1 MAPSIVR
8 AGGRGAIGLTWFAP
22 LDDTRIDSAMP
33 SRTAA
38 VRRALVTGG
47 SRGLGLAVAR
57 ALARDGA
64 EVVVTYAHD
73 EAAAHAARE
82 QLSAERLSISL
93 ARCDAGSSA
102 EVADLFDRMAPVD
115 VVVHAAGFTR
125 DRLLMTMSD
134 RDFDDV
140 LSVHLRGAFLASRRA
155 LPAMLDRR
163 WGRIVYLVSPTAL
176 IGRRGQTNYA
186 AAKSGLIGLCR
197 ALAREVGSLG
207 VTVNCVSAG
216 FVDTDLTSGLSS
228 EVRAELIGAIPLGRP
243 GRPEEIAAVVA
254 FVCSDRA
261 AYVTG
266 QVMAVDGGLT

>member
-1 MAPSIVR
+1 M
-8 AGGRGAIGLTWFAP
+8 FAP
-22 LDDTRIDSAMP
+22 LDDGRLDSAM
-33 SRTAA
+33 SSGSAV

-57 ALARDGA
+57 ALARDGVD
-64 EVVVTYAHD
+64 VVATYAHD
-73 EAAAHAARE
+73 EAGAQAARA
-82 QLSAERLSISL
+82 QIGAERLPISL
-93 ARCDAGSSA
+93 ARCDAASA
-102 EVADLFDRMAPVD
+102 ADVADLFERIAPVD

-125 DRLLMTMSD
+125 DRLLLLMSD

-140 LSVHLRGAFLASRRA
+140 LAVHLKGGFLASRHA
-155 LPAMLDRR
+155 LPSMLARG

-176 IGRRGQTNYA
+176 MGRRGQTNYA

-197 ALAREVGSLG
+197 ALARDVGPLG

-216 FVDTDLTSGLSS
+216 FVETDLTSGLSS
-228 EVRAELIGAIPLGRP
+228 DIRAELIAAIPLGRP

>member
-1 MAPSIVR
+1 MSS
-8 AGGRGAIGLTWFAP
+8 FAP
-22 LDDTRIDSAMP
+22 RDDARIDSAMA
-33 SRTAA
+33 SRS
-38 VRRALVTGG
+38 VIRRALVTGG

-57 ALARDGA
+57 ALARDGV

-73 EAAAHAARE
+73 EAAARTARE
-82 QLSAERLSISL
+82 AIGAERLPISFE
-93 ARCDAGSSA
+93 RCDAGSSPQ
-102 EVADLFDRMAPVD
+102 VAALFERIGPVD

-125 DRLLMTMSD
+125 DRLLLAMSD

-140 LSVHLRGAFLASRRA
+140 LAVHLKGGLLASRHA
-155 LPAMLDRR
+155 LPTMLERR

-197 ALAREVGSLG
+197 ALAREVGPLG

-216 FVDTDLTSGLSS
+216 FVDTDLTSGLPPD
-228 EVRAELIGAIPLGRP
+228 VRAELIGAIPLGRP
-243 GRPEEIAAVVA
+243 GRPEEVAAAVA

-261 AYVTG
+261 SYVTG

>member
-1 MAPSIVR
+1 
-8 AGGRGAIGLTWFAP
+8 
-22 LDDTRIDSAMP
+22 MP
-33 SRTAA
+33 SSTSAT
-38 VRRALVTGG
+38 RRALVTGG

-57 ALARDGA
+57 ALAREGA

-73 EAAAHAARE
+73 EAAAGTARAAIA
-82 QLSAERLSISL
+82 AERLSISL
-93 ARCDAGSSA
+93 ERCDAGSA
-102 EVADLFDRMAPVD
+102 DEVLQLFARIAPVD

-125 DRLLMTMSD
+125 DRLLLQMSE
-134 RDFDDV
+134 RDFDEV
-140 LSVHLRGAFLASRRA
+140 LGVHLDGGYLASRHA
-155 LPAMLDRR
+155 LPGMLARG
-163 WGRIVYLVSPTAL
+163 WGRIVFVISPTAL

-197 ALAREVGSLG
+197 ALAREVGPLG

-216 FVDTDLTSGLSS
+216 FVDTELTSGLSAD
-228 EVRAELIGAIPLGRP
+228 VRAELLGAIPLGRP
-243 GRPEEIAAVVA
+243 GRPEEIAAAVA